1 MATFGIFFANAVMYS
16 LHDQEGAFGWRFAI
30 GIQLLWAFF
39 VAIGTALAP
48 ESPRYYVL
56 RGKIDQARVN
66 LSKLRGLEQDDP
78 ELLAEMEAIQKSVD
92 DEKLAANATYLDC
105 FRSKD
110 RMLMR
115 TMNGILI
122 QVRTFAVLVLLLL
135 ALTLSSPSQRADG
148 SAVDRCQLLL
158 LLRNQV
164 LRRLRY
170 LGRFPDSAHPLRCQR
185 RRYLPRSLRRRLPRP
200 PYRPLHRFRHH
211 VLRTGSSFFL
221 SLSDLPFMLT
231 RPVYQVIAGAVS
243 TAKPGDKA
251 AGQALIFASCWFI
264 FGFASSW
271 GPLGWVRLLPSCS
284 SYDVGCC

>member
-30 GIQLLWAFF
+30 GIQLLWSFF

-78 ELLAEMEAIQKSVD
+78 ELLAEMEVIQKSVD

-122 QVRTFAVLVLLLL
+122 QVRLL
-135 ALTLSSPSQRADG
+135 
-148 SAVDRCQLLL
+148 
-158 LLRNQV
+158 
-164 LRRLRY
+164 
-170 LGRFPDSAHPLRCQR
+170 
-185 RRYLPRSLRRRLPRP
+185 
-200 PYRPLHRFRHH
+200 
-211 VLRTGSSFFL
+211 FFVCVCY
-221 SLSDLPFMLT
+221 SH
-231 RPVYQVIAGAVS
+231 
-243 TAKPGDKA
+243 
-251 AGQALIFASCWFI
+251 
-264 FGFASSW
+264 
-271 GPLGWVRLLPSCS
+271 
-284 SYDVGCC
+284 